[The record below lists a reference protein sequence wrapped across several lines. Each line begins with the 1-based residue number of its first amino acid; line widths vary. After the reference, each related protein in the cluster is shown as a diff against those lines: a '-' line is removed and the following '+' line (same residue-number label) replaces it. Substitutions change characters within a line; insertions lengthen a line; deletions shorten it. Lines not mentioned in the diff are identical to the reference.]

1 VLLLIVA
8 LAASA
13 SSAVNAAKAGSNVEQ
28 AATLGQEPN
37 WNSEHWEEDRTYYTA
52 WAHLQFCVSPDSAVN
67 DLDGLRAALLGKF
80 EPTRGEGTLWEMSQA
95 QGSTWMAPTSED
107 ALAADLAWPYSR
119 ERLNGAQMLCVQGAD
134 DHCCCK
140 SRGTWSIYARFE
152 TAEEAR
158 HVWDGLRQP
167 ESWDSEVLCIGT
179 ADGGVRQETAIA
191 GGHIVREPLG
201 TGDGQQEDS
210 QFQAWAFSLGFA
222 GVFIAAI
229 WLTCMFATTKAMW
242 SRFVLQ
248 PLKRYYQTKQIIR
261 IETAVA
267 RQAGKLRDDMQALY
281 HRAVHGSGH
290 EPLGSDD
297 EAMDD
302 QELQTLNPV
311 ENPIMR
317 SPAGKALARSAHNSP
332 HVI

>member
-8 LAASA
+8 SAASA

-37 WNSEHWEEDRTYYTA
+37 WNSEHWEEDMTYYTA

-179 ADGGVRQETAIA
+179 ADGGAVSAELPCLGLGNGPLQGLRYSVWGQWQVCAKKPPSLVGTSSVNPLVPVMGSRRIA
-191 GGHIVREPLG
+191 NSRPGPFPSALLG
-201 TGDGQQEDS
+201 
-210 QFQAWAFSLGFA
+210 FSLPPYG
-222 GVFIAAI
+222 
-229 WLTCMFATTKAMW
+229 
-242 SRFVLQ
+242 
-248 PLKRYYQTKQIIR
+248 
-261 IETAVA
+261 
-267 RQAGKLRDDMQALY
+267 
-281 HRAVHGSGH
+281 
-290 EPLGSDD
+290 
-297 EAMDD
+297 
-302 QELQTLNPV
+302 
-311 ENPIMR
+311 
-317 SPAGKALARSAHNSP
+317 
-332 HVI
+332 